1 MSAGWFVCGLWRM
14 GKIRRDNM
22 IGIGLRSGML
32 GVMVGRLM
40 GWVVLFGSW
49 VFGWLKGAAVLG
61 SGVDSDASEVRRR
74 EGARSRKARIMEL
87 KRRYFEDYCSDNQYA
102 VSIKEDTTYSALTK
116 DKDHM
121 INTL

>member
-1 MSAGWFVCGLWRM
+1 
-14 GKIRRDNM
+14 M

-74 EGARSRKARIMEL
+74 EGARSRKMVKGLRDRWPYEGL
-87 KRRYFEDYCSDNQYA
+87 QPKKWGEGRYD
-102 VSIKEDTTYSALTK
+102 VSVPALTG
-116 DKDHM
+116 DHEGNKT
-121 INTL
+121 NTPYPGKAIRRIQAIWE